1 MMTATTVVTTT
12 LVVSTAMAAM
22 TQPEIDR
29 GVQAANDELGACY
42 DAAVE
47 RNEDLKTGRMVI
59 RYVVNTDGKVEQAR
73 VVRNDLG
80 DRKLASCMRDVFLS
94 LDYGP
99 IDQETVV
106 SYPLD
111 LEP

>member
-1 MMTATTVVTTT
+1 MTMAAAAT
-12 LVVSTAMAAM
+12 LMASTAMAAM
-22 TQPEIDR
+22 SQPEIER
-29 GVQAANDELGACY
+29 GVRSANAELGACY

-47 RNEDLKTGRMVI
+47 RNENLKTGRMVI
-59 RYVVNTDGKVEQAR
+59 RYVVTTEGTVKEAR
-73 VVRNDLG
+73 VTRNDLG
-80 DRKLASCMRDVFLS
+80 DAKLAGCMRDVFLT